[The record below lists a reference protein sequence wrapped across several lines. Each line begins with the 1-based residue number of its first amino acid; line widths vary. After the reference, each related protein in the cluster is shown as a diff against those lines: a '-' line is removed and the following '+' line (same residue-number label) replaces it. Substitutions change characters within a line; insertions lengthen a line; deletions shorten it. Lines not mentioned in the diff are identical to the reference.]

1 MRRPTS
7 NDFERE
13 LEVAGT
19 LAAEAADI
27 ACRYRDGDLEVELKA
42 GDEPVTVADR
52 AASKLIVEGL
62 ERAFPD
68 DVVISEE
75 RKDDLRRLEVSRVW
89 YVDPID
95 GTKDFIRGNDGFSVM
110 IGLTVDHA
118 PTAGV
123 VFQPVGRRVFCAAP
137 DIGAWFH
144 SPEHE
149 PRKLKVS
156 DIDRIEDLRLVAS
169 RSHRDGDIDRV
180 KSALGIDNEF
190 NIGSVGLKLSL
201 IALAER
207 DLYVNPASKC
217 KTWDTCAP
225 EAILHAAGGRMTD
238 LFGAP
243 LRYDEPSM
251 LRETGMVASNGRI
264 HDQIIAKLSPLFK

>member
-1 MRRPTS
+1 MSRPTS
-7 NDFERE
+7 TGYERE
-13 LEVAGT
+13 LEVAET

-27 ACRYRDGDLEVELKA
+27 ACRYRDGDLKVELKA

-52 AASKLIVEGL
+52 AASRLIVAGL
-62 ERAFPD
+62 EAAFPD

-75 RKDDLRRLEVSRVW
+75 RSDDLRRLEVDRVW

-110 IGLTVDHA
+110 IGLTVGNV

-123 VFQPVGRRVFCAAP
+123 VFQPVGRRVFSAAP
-137 DIGAWFH
+137 DIGAWFR
-144 SPEHE
+144 SPEHS
-149 PRKLKVS
+149 PRKLQVS
-156 DIDRIEDLRLVAS
+156 DVGRIEDLRLVAS
-169 RSHRDGDIDRV
+169 RSHRDRDIDRV

-225 EAILHAAGGRMTD
+225 EAILHAAGGRMTAQH
-238 LFGAP
+238 GAP
-243 LRYDEPSM
+243 LRYDEQSM